1 MNSTVFEIVEEK
13 TSSDQIE
20 YEEEL
25 PLHLIPFHIRN
36 DEYNSIGTAFAVG
49 PRMYITAAHVLS
61 LEDSTQQENLYIRDT
76 SGEVFKIDTIYK
88 YDTHRDYAMF
98 SVIGRES
105 ESWLNIEENVNINI
119 PVFAIGNAH
128 GEGVII
134 REGLLTSRTPES
146 LNGEW
151 NWLRYSAAASPG
163 NSGGPLTDKEGNV
176 IGIVTAKSENENLN
190 YALPL
195 SETGPAD
202 SFSALYRIDYNYIIP
217 VSHARDR
224 EERIF
229 ETSLPKSIGDLR
241 NELVNIRRETTLKS
255 IDELLSE
262 NKDEWFPF
270 DSDGQKQLLQESY
283 TGFFPVIVAEKED
296 STWKL
301 IQPKEIENA
310 ELSVKGEI
318 RYGKIWGDTFFELK
332 DLNTETVIDLFE
344 NPQKMMEKILSG
356 YVLTRNIGSE
366 SIRITSLGDAKESSM
381 IKDNWGRNWI
391 TANYT
396 IPFADMEILL
406 YALPTPTGIVGLFAL
421 IPTSA
426 VFPYRLDFNEMIN
439 NITFSYEAS
448 LEEWETFLSAVDI
461 LPDFLN
467 STRFQ
472 YEPGKDFRWIND
484 RVSLQFDSS
493 LLGITPQSR
502 LHINPY
508 FIQNK
513 DEIIWNLN
521 KIYFYEN
528 ESKRSY
534 ISLERT
540 FPPLSPLDTKVHE
553 KWESLHSAKYPY
565 TGDLIISKEKSY
577 MFENMIPPGSSSN
590 REELNFSW
598 AVGLCID
605 SELDSRTM
613 NGRFRVLM
621 NGFSLLSPESEAAS
635 FGFENYTPQDLS
647 LIDDSTIFQAV
658 SNDNIELVKK
668 FIADRIDLNK
678 RNYEGRTPFMLAA
691 RLEKKEI
698 ARLLLDNEIDLETID
713 NYGHTSLLIA
723 LRYLP
728 EDICLEI
735 IRKGFHLNTVDQ
747 EGYSPLM
754 VAAKKELG
762 SAAQLL
768 INMGADISLKNSAGK
783 DTLYYSC
790 YYGMDELSE
799 RLIKNGAPTDGAHS
813 NGFNTLMAAF
823 ENSSTR
829 IVDLLIDNGASL
841 NEVTESGWSTL
852 HGALRFGHKDAARK
866 IFHQS
871 TYLTTKSSDK
881 WTPLHLA
888 IRYGNQEIALAL
900 IEKGVDLNA
909 ANDNQ
914 WTPLHLA
921 LRYDQP
927 EVAKEI
933 IDRGGEINLR
943 TNADWTPLHFATRN
957 NQPFNAR
964 LLIDKGAQI
973 NSQTED
979 GYTAL
984 HLALRNEQPQTASF
998 LIEQGADINIQD
1010 STGWSAIH
1018 YALRY
1023 STSLISKELIDN
1035 GCDLS
1040 AKNSNNWTP
1049 LLFAIRYQDA
1059 AIARYI
1065 IEKGG
1070 DMSTTNKDQTNAL
1083 MLAARFNPTV
1093 LLDLI
1098 DSHFPVNAQNIDGDT
1113 ALHYAIEGE
1122 NKGAFF
1128 ALLQKGADPLLKNK
1142 DGKSAKDLLEE
1153 AGLEDW
1159 L

>member
-1 MNSTVFEIVEEK
+1 MNSTVFEIVEER

-49 PRMYITAAHVLS
+49 PHLYMTAAHVLS
-61 LEDSTQQENLYIRDT
+61 LEGSTQQENLFIRDT
-76 SGEVFKIDTIYK
+76 SGTVYKIDRIYK
-88 YDTHRDYAMF
+88 YDTHRDFALF
-98 SVIGRES
+98 SVEGRES
-105 ESWLNIEENVNINI
+105 ESWLKMEDNIGMNI

-151 NWLRYSAAASPG
+151 KWLRYSAAASPG

-195 SETGPAD
+195 SETGSDD
-202 SFSALYRIDYNYIIP
+202 SYRALYRLDYNYMIP
-217 VSHARDR
+217 VSQARYR

-229 ETSLPKSIGDLR
+229 ETALPKPIGELR
-241 NELVNIRRETTLKS
+241 DELVRIRRETTLNS
-255 IDELLSE
+255 VEELLGE

-270 DSDGQKQLLQESY
+270 DPEGQKELLQKTY
-283 TGFFPVIVAEKED
+283 TGLFPVVVTEKED
-296 STWKL
+296 STWNL

-310 ELSVKGEI
+310 GLAERGEI
-318 RYGKIWGDTFFELK
+318 KYGKIWGDTFFELK
-332 DLNTETVIDLFE
+332 DLKTETVADLIH
-344 NPQKMMEKILSG
+344 NPKRMMDKILSG
-356 YVLTRNIGSE
+356 YLLTRKIGSE
-366 SIRITSLGDAKESSM
+366 SIRITSLGDASESSTK
-381 IKDNWGRNWI
+381 KDNWGRKWM
-391 TANYT
+391 TASYP

-406 YALPTPTGIVGLFAL
+406 YAVPTPNGIVGLFAL

-426 VFPYRLDFNEMIN
+426 TFPYRLDFNEMIN

-448 LEEWETFLSAVDI
+448 LEEWESFLSTEEI
-461 LPDFLN
+461 LPDFLIS
-467 STRFQ
+467 STFQ
-472 YEPGKDFRWIND
+472 FEPGKDFRWIND
-484 RVSLQFDSS
+484 RISLQFDSS

-508 FIQNK
+508 FIQSK
-513 DEIIWNLN
+513 EEIIWNVN
-521 KIYFYEN
+521 NIYFYEN

-534 ISLERT
+534 ISLERV
-540 FPPLSPLDTKVHE
+540 FPPLSPMDTKVHE
-553 KWESLHSAKYPY
+553 KWDSLHSAKYPY

-577 MFENMIPPGSSSN
+577 MFENMIPPGSSN
-590 REELNFSW
+590 NKEELNFSW
-598 AVGLCID
+598 SVGLCID
-605 SELDSRTM
+605 NELDSREM
-613 NGRFRVLM
+613 NGRFRLLM
-621 NGFSLLSPESEAAS
+621 NGFTLLSAESEAAS
-635 FGFENYTPQDLS
+635 YGFENYIPQDLS
-647 LIDDSTIFQAV
+647 IIEDSTIFQAV
-658 SNDNIELVKK
+658 SNNNIELVNR
-668 FIADRIDLNK
+668 FISGEIDLNK
-678 RNYEGRTPFMLAA
+678 TNYEGRTPFMLAA
-691 RLEKKEI
+691 RLEKVEI
-698 ARLLLDNEIDLETID
+698 ARLLMGNKIDLAAID
-713 NYGHTSLLIA
+713 NYGHTSLLLA

-728 EDICLEI
+728 EDICLAI
-735 IRKGFHLNTVDQ
+735 IRKGIHLDTVDQ
-747 EGYSPLM
+747 EGFSPLM
-754 VAAKKELG
+754 VAAKQKSN

-768 INMGADISLKNSAGK
+768 LNMGVDLSLKNISGK
-783 DTLYYSC
+783 DALYYSC
-790 YYGMDELSE
+790 CYGMDELSE
-799 RLIKNGAPTDGAHS
+799 RLIKNGAPMDGAHS
-813 NGFNTLMAAF
+813 NGYNTLMAAF
-823 ENSSTR
+823 ENSSTH

-841 NEVTESGWSTL
+841 NEVTDSGWSTL

-871 TYLTTKSSDK
+871 TYLNSKSSDK

-900 IEKGVDLNA
+900 IENEVDLNA

-914 WTPLHLA
+914 WTPLHFA

-943 TNADWTPLHFATRN
+943 TNTDWTPLHFASRN

-964 LLIDKGAQI
+964 LLIEKGALI
-973 NSQTED
+973 NAQTED

-984 HLALRNEQPQTASF
+984 HLSLRNEQPQTASF
-998 LIEQGADINIQD
+998 LIEQGADINIQN
-1010 STGWSAIH
+1010 SIGWSAIH

-1023 STSLISKELIDN
+1023 STSFISKELIDK

-1040 AKNSNNWTP
+1040 AKTNNNWTP

-1059 AIARYI
+1059 AMARYI

-1070 DMSTTNKDQTNAL
+1070 DITTTNKDQTNAL

-1098 DSHFPVNAQNIDGDT
+1098 DSPFPINAQNIDGDT

-1128 ALLQKGADPLLKNK
+1128 ALLQKGADPLLRNK
-1142 DGKSAKDLLEE
+1142 DGKSAKDLLDE